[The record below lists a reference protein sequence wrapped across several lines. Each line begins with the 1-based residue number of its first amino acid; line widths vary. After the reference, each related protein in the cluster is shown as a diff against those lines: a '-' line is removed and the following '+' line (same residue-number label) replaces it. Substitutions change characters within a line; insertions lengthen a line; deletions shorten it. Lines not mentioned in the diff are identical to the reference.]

1 MLNIALL
8 GACPAQLSEL
18 AAALEQAANAQPP
31 QMMRLTVAD
40 AGALPDS
47 FAGFDLVLLA
57 GLETF
62 SPAQCMEVPGA
73 VPEDLQAAD
82 RLIRAALAL
91 AGVSYRVLYGTASE
105 RLAHALHAMQ
115 GLLPA
120 ASRARQASRPGDA
133 KKPIW
138 TWMCD
143 KCGDPGCEHRL
154 LTALLAQRDSASS
167 TPGKQAVRPYS
178 ISNSMRD

>member
-8 GACPAQLSEL
+8 GACPSQLSEL
-18 AAALEQAANAQPP
+18 AAALEHAANAQPP
-31 QMMRLTVAD
+31 HIMRLTVAD
-40 AGALPDS
+40 AGALPSS
-47 FAGFDLVLLA
+47 FAGFDLVLLTGVETSAFALYKA
-57 GLETF
+57 GLDAE
-62 SPAQCMEVPGA
+62 PD
-73 VPEDLQAAD
+73 PEAAD
-82 RLIRAALAL
+82 HSIRTALAL
-91 AGVSYRVLYGTASE
+91 ASVSYRVLYGTAGE
-105 RLAHALHAMQ
+105 RLAHALHAVQ

-120 ASRARQASRPGDA
+120 ASRASRPGDA
-133 KKPIW
+133 KKPSW

-167 TPGKQAVRPYS
+167 TLGKQAARPYS

>member
-8 GACPAQLSEL
+8 GACPAQLSEI
-18 AAALEQAANAQPP
+18 AAALEKAADAQSPH
-31 QMMRLTVAD
+31 MMRLTVAD

-47 FAGFDLVLLA
+47 FASFDLVLLT
-57 GLETF
+57 GLET
-62 SPAQCMEVPGA
+62 PAFAPCKAGLNAE
-73 VPEDLQAAD
+73 PEPEAAD
-82 RLIRAALAL
+82 HSIRTALAL
-91 AGVSYRVLYGTASE
+91 AAVSYRVLYGTAGE
-105 RLAHALHAMQ
+105 RLVHALHAVQ

-120 ASRARQASRPGDA
+120 ASRPKQAARPVSA
-133 KKPIW
+133 KIPSW

-167 TPGKQAVRPYS
+167 TPGKQAARPYS
-178 ISNSMRD
+178 ISNSM